1 MTPPDKGSL
10 SRGIGFTA
18 LGFAVLL
25 FSINGT
31 VSKWVLTHGFNPAR
45 LAEVRVTAAFLILLV
60 FALFMAR
67 ADLKLKWREVLP
79 MLAYGIIGIGMTQ
92 YLYFVGIA
100 RLPIGVALVI
110 EFTAPVMVALY
121 ARFVQHHAV
130 RPIVWV
136 ALALT
141 MIGLVLVTQAWEGFS
156 LDPIGTLAAF
166 GAALALCVYFI
177 GGEYY
182 VARRQPIATA
192 TLSMGAAS
200 LMWAFVLPWFTFPF
214 TELTQTNPVGS
225 HELPVWVAVI
235 WIVVLGTAVPFMLE
249 FTALRRVSARQA
261 AIIGTLE
268 PVVAAIIA
276 FLVLDEVLTWAQGLG
291 GLIVLGGV
299 ILAES
304 ASTDDSPSL
313 PVGQ

>member
-1 MTPPDKGSL
+1 MTAPASGAL

-31 VSKWVLTHGFNPAR
+31 VSKWVLTHGFNAAR
-45 LAEVRVTAAFLILLV
+45 LAEVRVTAAFAILLV

-67 ADLKLKWREVLP
+67 SDLKLKRRELLP

-110 EFTAPVMVALY
+110 EFTSPVMVALY
-121 ARFVQHHAV
+121 ARFVQHHHV
-130 RPIVWV
+130 RPLVWV

-141 MIGLVLVTQAWEGFS
+141 MIGLVLVTQAWDGFS

-166 GAALALCVYFI
+166 GAAIALCVYFI

-200 LMWAFVLPWFTFPF
+200 LMWAIVLPWFTFPF
-214 TELTQTNPVGS
+214 QDFTKTIPAGAHEVPVW
-225 HELPVWVAVI
+225 LPVLSI
-235 WIVVLGTAVPFMLE
+235 IVLGTAVPFMLE

-276 FLVLDEVLTWAQGLG
+276 FLVLGEVLTWAQGLG
-291 GLIVLGGV
+291 GLIVVGGV
-299 ILAES
+299 IMAES
-304 ASTDDSPSL
+304 ASSEATPSV

>member
-1 MTPPDKGSL
+1 MTAPAKGTV

-31 VSKWVLTHGFNPAR
+31 VAKWVLNHGFNAAR
-45 LAEVRVTAAFLILLV
+45 LAEVRVTAAFAILLV

-110 EFTAPVMVALY
+110 EFTSPVMVALY

-130 RPIVWV
+130 RPLVWV
-136 ALALT
+136 ALALV
-141 MIGLVLVTQAWEGFS
+141 MVGLVLVTQAWDGFK
-156 LDPIGTLAAF
+156 LDVIGTLAAF

-200 LMWAFVLPWFTFPF
+200 LMWAIVLPWFTFPF
-214 TELTQTNPVGS
+214 ADFGKTIPAGS
-225 HELPVWVAVI
+225 SDVPIWAAVV

-249 FTALRRVSARQA
+249 FTALQRLSARQA

-276 FLVLDEVLTWAQGLG
+276 FLVLGEVLTWAQGLG

-299 ILAES
+299 IMAES
-304 ASTDDSPSL
+304 ASEDASPSV

>member
-1 MTPPDKGSL
+1 VTPPVKGSL

-31 VSKWVLTHGFNPAR
+31 VSKWVLTHGFDAAR
-45 LAEVRVTAAFLILLV
+45 LAEVRVTAAFGILLV
-60 FALFMAR
+60 FALFIAR
-67 ADLKLKWREVLP
+67 SDLKLKRREILP

-92 YLYFVGIA
+92 YLYFVGIS

-110 EFTAPVMVALY
+110 EFTSPVMVALY
-121 ARFVQHHAV
+121 ARFVQHHEI

-136 ALALT
+136 ALALV
-141 MIGLVLVTQAWEGFS
+141 MVGLVLVTQAWDGFS
-156 LDPIGTLAAF
+156 LDLIGTLAAF

-182 VARRQPIATA
+182 VAKRQPIATA

-200 LMWAFVLPWFTFPF
+200 IMWAIVLPWFTFPF
-214 TELTQTNPVGS
+214 EDFSKTSSAGS
-225 HELPVWVAVI
+225 HELPLWVAVI

-268 PVVAAIIA
+268 PVVAALIA
-276 FLVLDEVLTWAQGLG
+276 FLVLGEVLTWAQGLG

-304 ASTDDSPSL
+304 ASSDAAPPM